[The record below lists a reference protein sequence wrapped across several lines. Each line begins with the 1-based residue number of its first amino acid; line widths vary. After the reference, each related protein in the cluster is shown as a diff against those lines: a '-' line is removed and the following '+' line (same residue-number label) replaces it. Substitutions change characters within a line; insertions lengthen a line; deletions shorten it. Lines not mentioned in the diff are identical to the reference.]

1 MDRVRAFFTR
11 PKNLYLSVLLMFTV
25 VMGLASISFSYYV
38 DESTNNTK
46 LVELNVIDNRITS
59 DELIDGKIVLGPQ
72 ETKEI
77 EVYVMSNNDFDT
89 EYELYYLVDSE
100 YVEVV
105 TSDNTKGTL
114 GSKDVHMINLVIE
127 NYEEKEV
134 EVLIGMKYKETIID
148 IDNTINYDELDDP
161 EYYVFEMA
169 CKFYSEVY
177 NREKLAFIIEDAD
190 ENIFGTYF
198 NVKIF
203 SRSKEIDDPNAF
215 IFSLR
220 SHGRSDKPIKFK
232 IKKGVKFHS
241 FSNEN
246 GYHSDLNLFSIDD
259 IKIPKPYYKTPCS
272 YLEKS
277 FNYGKRKGI
286 LIGKEQGNF
295 MLKRLQ
301 VWQMADPI

>member
-105 TSDNTKGTL
+105 TSDNAKGTL
-114 GSKDVHMINLVIE
+114 GSKDVHRINLVIE

-134 EVLIGMKYKETIID
+134 EVLIGVDSTYVGSKINLSGKKIVKE
-148 IDNTINYDELDDP
+148 
-161 EYYVFEMA
+161 
-169 CKFYSEVY
+169 
-177 NREKLAFIIEDAD
+177 
-190 ENIFGTYF
+190 
-198 NVKIF
+198 
-203 SRSKEIDDPNAF
+203 
-215 IFSLR
+215 
-220 SHGRSDKPIKFK
+220 
-232 IKKGVKFHS
+232 
-241 FSNEN
+241 
-246 GYHSDLNLFSIDD
+246 
-259 IKIPKPYYKTPCS
+259 
-272 YLEKS
+272 
-277 FNYGKRKGI
+277 
-286 LIGKEQGNF
+286 
-295 MLKRLQ
+295 
-301 VWQMADPI
+301 

>member
-77 EVYVMSNNDFDT
+77 EVYVMSNNDFNT

-105 TSDNTKGTL
+105 TSDNAKGTL

-134 EVLIGMKYKETIID
+134 EVLIGVDSTYVGSKINLSGKKIVKE
-148 IDNTINYDELDDP
+148 
-161 EYYVFEMA
+161 
-169 CKFYSEVY
+169 
-177 NREKLAFIIEDAD
+177 
-190 ENIFGTYF
+190 
-198 NVKIF
+198 
-203 SRSKEIDDPNAF
+203 
-215 IFSLR
+215 
-220 SHGRSDKPIKFK
+220 
-232 IKKGVKFHS
+232 
-241 FSNEN
+241 
-246 GYHSDLNLFSIDD
+246 
-259 IKIPKPYYKTPCS
+259 
-272 YLEKS
+272 
-277 FNYGKRKGI
+277 
-286 LIGKEQGNF
+286 
-295 MLKRLQ
+295 
-301 VWQMADPI
+301 

>member
-1 MDRVRAFFTR
+1 MDRVRAFFIR

-105 TSDNTKGTL
+105 TSDNIKGTL

-134 EVLIGMKYKETIID
+134 EVLIGVDSTYVGSKINLSGKKIIM
-148 IDNTINYDELDDP
+148 E
-161 EYYVFEMA
+161 
-169 CKFYSEVY
+169 
-177 NREKLAFIIEDAD
+177 
-190 ENIFGTYF
+190 
-198 NVKIF
+198 
-203 SRSKEIDDPNAF
+203 
-215 IFSLR
+215 
-220 SHGRSDKPIKFK
+220 
-232 IKKGVKFHS
+232 
-241 FSNEN
+241 
-246 GYHSDLNLFSIDD
+246 
-259 IKIPKPYYKTPCS
+259 
-272 YLEKS
+272 
-277 FNYGKRKGI
+277 
-286 LIGKEQGNF
+286 
-295 MLKRLQ
+295 
-301 VWQMADPI
+301 